1 MAASKWHKIT
11 NITDDDLAGS
21 LTDLGGYVFK
31 ECNIDLDGDAAV
43 TTEIFDFPVEGDLTI
58 VVNTNAKD
66 ITNDY
71 VGANCKISVEGSVD
85 NTSWAVLDT
94 SATLAID
101 TLSDV
106 HVYDY
111 DAKGR
116 LPYMR
121 LSLIGHDA
129 ATHAS
134 EAIKLAVINH

>member
-21 LTDLGGYVFK
+21 LTNLGGYVFK
-31 ECNIDLDGDAAV
+31 ECNIQLDGDTAV
-43 TTEIFDFPVEGDLTI
+43 KTEIFDFAVEGDLTI
-58 VVNTNAKD
+58 VVNTNAKN
-66 ITNDY
+66 ITDNY

-85 NTSWAVLDT
+85 NTSWVTLDT
-94 SATLAID
+94 SGTLAID
-101 TLSDV
+101 TLADV
-106 HVYDY
+106 YLYDY

-121 LSLIGHDA
+121 LSLIGHDS